1 MNGIQVLFY
10 EAYIIHS
17 SSACFKNA
25 VIMNISL
32 IHKLTESQAPRVNIL
47 RSVLSVDIIDFNIN
61 NTHIYLYFSTQ

>member
-1 MNGIQVLFY
+1 MEYKFNFMT
-10 EAYIIHS
+10 YIIHS

-25 VIMNISL
+25 VIMNISR
-32 IHKLTESQAPRVNIL
+32 IHNITESQAPRFNVL